1 MKVFRTGSLAAA
13 LAGGM
18 ALPAAAQVNIEALG
32 LTLTATPAAQSDYLF
47 RGISQTRNRPA
58 LQLTLDLEHSS
69 GFYIGAFASNVAF
82 LGTDA
87 RQEIDALAGY
97 RFELATV
104 KFDIG
109 GIYYTY
115 PGYQAQPGQFEL
127 SYWEVALKASRAF
140 GPVKLLGG
148 FNFSPNYFSRSGHSY
163 YLEAGA
169 DVTLPWE
176 FQLSGR
182 LGYTWIERN
191 SRFGTPDYL
200 WYGIWLQ
207 RSFYNF
213 TVFGGWYGTNV
224 SQRECAPVAGRAD
237 DGQKVCDGRFMFGV
251 SYTF

>member
-1 MKVFRTGSLAAA
+1 MRISTPLAAA
-13 LAGGM
+13 CALGIGGM

-115 PGYQAQPGQFEL
+115 PGYQAQPGP
-127 SYWEVALKASRAF
+127 ATRRSRDNSSSAT
-140 GPVKLLGG
+140 GK
-148 FNFSPNYFSRSGHSY
+148 SRSRRR
-163 YLEAGA
+163 A
-169 DVTLPWE
+169 P
-176 FQLSGR
+176 SGR
-182 LGYTWIERN
+182 
-191 SRFGTPDYL
+191 
-200 WYGIWLQ
+200 
-207 RSFYNF
+207 
-213 TVFGGWYGTNV
+213 
-224 SQRECAPVAGRAD
+224 
-237 DGQKVCDGRFMFGV
+237 
-251 SYTF
+251 